1 MDLVEVMEFQVPG
14 LKFKERSKN
23 LRTWDSRKDREVRE
37 GTELKLR
44 NTLKEKNLKPRNT
57 GNQKEEHIQSLAAT
71 GRERWQKNEGKK
83 MNAERRERGER
94 RTEFLNHG

>member
-1 MDLVEVMEFQVPG
+1 MDLVEVMGFQVPG

-44 NTLKEKNLKPRNT
+44 NTLKEKNRREICEIRERRRKS
-57 GNQKEEHIQSLAAT
+57 HVQSLAQPGGT
-71 GRERWQKNEGKK
+71 V
-83 MNAERRERGER
+83 AEK
-94 RTEFLNHG
+94 

>member
-1 MDLVEVMEFQVPG
+1 MDLVEVMGFQVPG

-44 NTLKEKNLKPRNT
+44 NTLKEKNRREICEIRERRRKS
-57 GNQKEEHIQSLAAT
+57 QVQSLAAT
-71 GRERWQKNEGKK
+71 RRSGGRK
-83 MNAERRERGER
+83 MRAKRSTQGAGNTG
-94 RTEFLNHG
+94 